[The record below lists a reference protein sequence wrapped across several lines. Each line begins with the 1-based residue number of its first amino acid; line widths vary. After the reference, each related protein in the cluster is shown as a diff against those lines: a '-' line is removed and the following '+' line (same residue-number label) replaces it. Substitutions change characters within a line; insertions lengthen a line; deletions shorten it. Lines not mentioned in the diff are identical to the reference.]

1 MGAMKDRE
9 YGRIVNVSSV
19 SGKRPVPNRA
29 PYTSSKAGMLGLTRT
44 LGAEGGPHGV
54 TANAV
59 CPGSVR
65 GPRIEAVIENHAAGT
80 DRSPEEVRR
89 EKVDDTLGASFVE
102 STDVGSL
109 VAYLCSDAAS
119 SVTGQAIN
127 ISEGKVI
134 H

>member
-1 MGAMKDRE
+1 MKDRE
-9 YGRIVNVSSV
+9 DGRRRCLVGLGEATGPR
-19 SGKRPVPNRA
+19 SGHGREFESRDGGP
-29 PYTSSKAGMLGLTRT
+29 TRT
-44 LGAEGGPHGV
+44 LAAEGGPHGV
-54 TANAV
+54 TADAV
-59 CPGSVR
+59 CPGLGR
-65 GPRIEAVIENHAAGT
+65 GPRVEAGIENHAAGT
-80 DRSPEEVRR
+80 DRSPEEVKR

-119 SVTGQAIN
+119 SVTKQAIN